1 MMHNAVNLHNVDQIF
16 RPFALHLKKNCFP
29 GNNVPYFSVNDF
41 AKKKLILLDSMR
53 HKNLVL
59 KIIMAERGTI
69 SHFINENGRI
79 LQVEKKMERHSKE
92 SQTHY
97 NCESTLNCGFL
108 QRKCT

>member
-1 MMHNAVNLHNVDQIF
+1 MMQNAVNLYNVDQIF
-16 RPFALHLKKNCFP
+16 CFKFEKNCFT
-29 GNNVPYFSVNDF
+29 GNNIPYFSVNDF

-59 KIIMAERGTI
+59 KIIMAERDTI
-69 SHFINENGRI
+69 SHFINQNGRI

-97 NCESTLNCGFL
+97 NCESTLNRGFL